1 MIDSYHRDSEGHP
14 YNRTFMVIALVFG
27 AFTTTLS
34 ETLLNNALPAIM
46 RSFNIVQSQVQWLS
60 TGYLLVVGIMIP
72 ISAALINNFKTKR
85 LFIVTMLLFLVGNII
100 SFSADSFA
108 ILLFGRLVQAVSVG
122 IMMPFVTNLMTLI
135 FPPEKRGSAMGITG
149 IIVALA
155 PAIGPTLSGYIVDT
169 FSWHLLFG
177 ILIPIAAL
185 SVVLGA
191 FGVKNVMKVSKNKVD
206 LFSVITSTFGFGSLL
221 YSFSNIGN
229 TGSIDLVTTISF
241 VIGLILI
248 VVFMHRQLKIK
259 IPLLNLQV
267 FKSSVYTITTII
279 GGISN
284 IALLGVELILPL
296 YMQNVR
302 GDTALVAG
310 LVMLPGAIMM
320 GIMNP
325 IAGRLFD
332 QYGGKKMGLISLAVL
347 TITTI
352 PFGFMT
358 NRTSIILIAILY
370 AFRMMAVSFIMM
382 PMSTMGINA
391 LPFKLITHGNAIT
404 TMSRQIAASMGT
416 AILVSLINVV
426 TNLKG
431 NSANLQSGYHVAFL
445 VTVIFSLIGLILTA
459 RIKEKSN

>member
-1 MIDSYHRDSEGHP
+1 
-14 YNRTFMVIALVFG
+14 MVIALVFG

-241 VIGLILI
+241 IIGLILI
-248 VVFMHRQLKIK
+248 VVFMRRQLKIK

-358 NRTSIILIAILY
+358 NRTSIVLIAILY